1 MKFGDLREDGYVF
14 VGKFKS
20 GRRAGKEGY
29 LSPEAFARRKKA
41 IDDQTRK
48 YHEDP
53 QYRSGILKRVRAY
66 YREDYRRQMLQMA
79 KRRAK
84 KDGLPC
90 DLESI
95 EDIPRPTHCPVLG
108 IELVMGTRHNGPN
121 SPSLDK
127 IVPELG
133 YVKGNIVVVSL
144 RANQI
149 KSDATIEELQAVA
162 KFYKRFQKRK

>member
-14 VGKFKS
+14 IGRYKS
-20 GRRAGKEGY
+20 GPRAGKDNY
-29 LSPEAFARRKKA
+29 LSPEAFARRKKV
-41 IDDQTRK
+41 IDDQARK
-48 YHEDP
+48 YREDP
-53 QYRSGILKRVRAY
+53 QHRSDVLKRVRSY

-79 KRRAK
+79 RGRAK
-84 KDGLPC
+84 KEGLPC

-95 EDIPRPTHCPVLG
+95 EDIPKPTHCPVLG
-108 IELVMGTRHNGPN
+108 VKLVMGTRCNGPN